1 MSAQRGSHGPGRLGV
16 SDPSSWEAD
25 VVLRDG
31 SVCHLRPIRPDDRER
46 VQAFHSRQSPE
57 SIYLRFF
64 APIKEISA
72 KDLTRF
78 TEVDQVERVALVAT
92 VRDDI
97 IGIGRYDT
105 IRPGVAEVAFNIS
118 DHYQGKG
125 IGSVLLEH
133 LAAIGQELGV
143 EEFVADVLPQ
153 NRKMMKVFTDA
164 GYEVK
169 HYFDDGVIA
178 VTFQIRPTVR
188 SELVRLS
195 REHRSEAASIRTVVE
210 PASVVVVGASPRVEA
225 LGHLILDNL
234 LRGGYTGGLHAVH
247 PTASEVLGVP
257 CHPSV
262 SAIGEHVDL
271 AVVAVPASEV
281 LGVVDDCAAAGVKSL
296 VVASSGFAES
306 GPEGRERQQELLQHA
321 HANGLRVVGPNT
333 IGVANNALHLN
344 ATVAPRLP
352 RPGTLGLF
360 AQSGALGVAVL
371 DAASRRNLGVSVFA
385 SAGNRA
391 DVSGN
396 DLMQYFID
404 DPGTEAVGMHLE
416 SVGNPRKFSRIARQL
431 AASKPVI
438 VVKSGYSGYSVPP
451 GHPVRPTRVPR
462 EAFDAMMTQA
472 GVMRVENVHQL
483 FDVAALV
490 TSQPLPR
497 GPRVAIVGNAHALG
511 ALTADACLNRGL
523 QVTHGPV
530 SLAPEATAEAFA
542 EALRAALD
550 DAAVDAVLTC
560 FIPPL
565 ITADESIV
573 STVAQVADGSDKPVL
588 GTFLGMRGVAD
599 PRTGEGPGHVGAVP
613 AYPMPEDA
621 VLALD
626 QAVRYAAW
634 READNGERVTYDD
647 IDRHAAFA
655 VIDHVLQDAPQ
666 GRVLTDDEAQDL
678 LEAYGVPVWRRV
690 RVSSPDEAAAAAAV
704 VGYPAMIKSVSQVLR
719 HSPGLGALRPDLD
732 DEKEVREAYAHLV
745 SRFGSFGDLALVV
758 QAMAGPGVA
767 CVVRSTED
775 ALFGP
780 VVSFSVAGAPTELLG
795 DVSHRIPPLTDRD
808 VTDLVTTV
816 KAFPM
821 LDGHRGAQPV
831 DLAALHDVIGRV
843 SVLADDFPEVAALEL
858 NPVNA
863 RPGGVDV
870 LGAEITVAR
879 PGLRTDADRRAMT
892 G

>member
-1 MSAQRGSHGPGRLGV
+1 MSTHRGSHGPGRLGV
-16 SDPSSWEAD
+16 SDPTSWEAD

-31 SVCHLRPIRPDDRER
+31 SVCHLRPIRPSDRALI
-46 VQAFHSRQSPE
+46 QAFHAKQSPE

-78 TEVDQVERVALVAT
+78 TEVDQVDRVALVAT

-97 IGIGRYDT
+97 IGIGRYDVVD
-105 IRPGVAEVAFNIS
+105 PGVAEVAFNIS

-133 LAAIGQELGV
+133 LAAIGQELGI

-169 HYFDDGVIA
+169 HHFDDGVIA
-178 VTFQIRPTVR
+178 VSFQIRPTVR
-188 SELVRLS
+188 SEMVRLS
-195 REHRSEAASIRTVVE
+195 REHRSEAASIKTVLE
-210 PASVVVVGASPRVEA
+210 PDSVVVVGASPRVEA

-234 LRGGYTGGLHAVH
+234 VRGGFAGRTYAVH
-247 PTASEVLGVP
+247 PTATEVLGVP
-257 CHPSV
+257 CRPTV
-262 SAIGEHVDL
+262 SAIGEPIDL

-296 VVASSGFAES
+296 VVASNGFAES
-306 GPEGRERQQELLQHA
+306 GPEGLRLQQELRARA

-333 IGVANNALHLN
+333 IGVANSTLHLN

-352 RPGTLGLF
+352 HPGRLGLF

-371 DAASRRNLGVSVFA
+371 ATAARRNVGVSVFA

-404 DPGTEAVGMHLE
+404 DPHTEAVGMHLE

-451 GHPVRPTRVPR
+451 GHTVRPTQVPR
-462 EAFDAMMTQA
+462 AAFDAMMTQA

-490 TSQPLPR
+490 TSQPLPAGR
-497 GPRVAIVGNAHALG
+497 RVGIVGNAHALG
-511 ALTADACLNRGL
+511 ALTADACLDRGL
-523 QVTHGPV
+523 VVTHGPV
-530 SLAPEATAEAFA
+530 SLAPEASAQEFA
-542 EALRAALD
+542 AALHAALD
-550 DAAVDAVLTC
+550 DEQVDAVVTC

-565 ITADESIV
+565 VTADESVV
-573 STVAQVADGSDKPVL
+573 STVSEVAAQATKPIL
-588 GTFLGMRGVAD
+588 STFLGMRGVAD
-599 PRTGEGPGHVGAVP
+599 PSAGPTLGHGGVP
-613 AYPMPEDA
+613 TYPMPEDA

-626 QAVRYAAW
+626 KVSRYAAW
-634 READNGERVTYDD
+634 RDTDKGERVTYED

-655 VIDHVLQDAPQ
+655 VIDQVLQDAPA
-666 GRVLTDDEAQDL
+666 GRALTDDEAGL
-678 LEAYGVPVWRRV
+678 LLRAYGVPVWPRV
-690 RVSSPDEAAAAAAV
+690 RVASADEAVAAAERLGHPV
-704 VGYPAMIKSVSQVLR
+704 MMKSVSQVLR
-719 HSPGLGALRPDLD
+719 HSPGLGALRLDLD
-732 DEKEVREAYAHLV
+732 DAEEVREAFAHLTA
-745 SRFGSFGDLALVV
+745 RFGSLGDPALVV
-758 QAMAGPGVA
+758 QAMASPGVA
-767 CVVRSTED
+767 CVIRSTED
-775 ALFGP
+775 TLFGP
-780 VVSFSVAGAPTELLG
+780 VVSFSVAGPPTELLE
-795 DVSHRIPPLTDRD
+795 DVAHRIPPLTDHD
-808 VTDLVTTV
+808 VHELVTSV
-816 KAFPM
+816 KAFPL
-821 LDGHRGAQPV
+821 LDGHRGAEPV
-831 DLAALHDVIGRV
+831 DLPALEEIIGRI
-843 SVLADDFPEVAALEL
+843 SVLADDFPEVSALEL
-858 NPVNA
+858 NPVQA
-863 RPGGVDV
+863 SAGGVEV
-870 LGAEITVAR
+870 LGAEIAVAK

-892 G
+892 A